1 MITKIIVPLSTVLG
15 SIFAQ
20 AEINFSY
27 EMKYGDGKQVTGTA
41 SDNPDTLDYNYFEN
55 LLDINT
61 NLGDDI
67 YIYTQFEYSDL
78 PVYGSTADG
87 LNSFYLEYQ
96 NEKFIMKLGDQY
108 ELFGRGMS
116 FYTLQNQNIDY
127 NNSV

>member
-1 MITKIIVPLSTVLG
+1 
-15 SIFAQ
+15 
-20 AEINFSY
+20 
-27 EMKYGDGKQVTGTA
+27 MKYGVGKQVTSTLSG
-41 SDNPDTLDYNYFEN
+41 NPDTSAYNYFEN

-96 NEKFIMKLGDQY
+96 N
-108 ELFGRGMS
+108 
-116 FYTLQNQNIDY
+116 
-127 NNSV
+127 